1 MNPDDILAVFE
12 HWRIIMGHSR
22 ARLDVKRA
30 QVIRERLRDGYS
42 VDDLMLAVEGNAASA
57 WHQGE
62 NDRRTVFD
70 SLGLI
75 LRDADNTEKFM
86 AMGET
91 ARKVIVNMQKRQ
103 EVEAAKARDR
113 KAYALHGPY
122 AYLNFPEDFRRPSR
136 RLATGRKQRFQH

>member
-22 ARLDVKRA
+22 ARLDIKRA

-42 VDDLMLAVEGNAASA
+42 VDDLMLAIEGNAASA

-91 ARKVIVNMQKRQ
+91 ARKMIANMQKRQ
-103 EVEAAKARDR
+103 EIEAAKEAKGPPTEEE
-113 KAYALHGPY
+113 KAKVREL
-122 AYLNFPEDFRRPSR
+122 LKSVRLRRV
-136 RLATGRKQRFQH
+136 A